1 MGGPVALLFERS
13 TLSVP
18 SPITSLEDASEN
30 VLIYQ
35 KISSRI
41 RDVLDEMRWNLNRFP
56 FGKMGSCRNTKERG
70 VGQTFIPFN

>member
-1 MGGPVALLFERS
+1 MLFERS

-56 FGKMGSCRNTKERG
+56 FGKMGSCRNTEERR